1 MGHNRVPSDS
11 WGIIERIIRR
21 YPEEKKWY
29 EGQQDTDTTKGQRV
43 KREIEAVEKVYNEL
57 NPEHQKVIS
66 VRFWSARGRNM
77 PYLWMQHCVSYSEV
91 QMKRIAGNFVANVGK
106 ELGEI

>member
-1 MGHNRVPSDS
+1 MGHYRVPGDS

-29 EGQQDTDTTKGQRV
+29 EGQQDMDTPKSQRV
-43 KREIEAVEKVYNEL
+43 KREIEAIEKIYNNL
-57 NPEHQKVIS
+57 KPEQQKVIR
-66 VRFWSARGRNM
+66 VRFWSARSRNM
-77 PYLWMQHCVSYSEV
+77 PYLWMQSCISYSEV
-91 QMKRIAGNFVANVGK
+91 QMKRIAGNFIVNVGK